1 MMNNETRWIQRFE
14 SYLKAL
20 NRMKVAIEYIH
31 YNFSDKDSP
40 KDNLIRQGL
49 IQNFEYPHELAW
61 KVMKDFFKAR
71 GNNKIYGSRDA
82 TREAFENH
90 LIKEGEVWMDMINS
104 QNATSHTYNPSEAK
118 EIFTKIREQ
127 YYPAF
132 LIFKKTMEEEKKIHE
147 NR

>member
-1 MMNNETRWIQRFE
+1 MMNNETRWIQRFK

-20 NRMKVAIEYIH
+20 DRMKVAIEYIH

-49 IQNFEYPHELAW
+49 IQNFEYTHELAW

-104 QNATSHTYNPSEAK
+104 RNATSHTYNPSEAK